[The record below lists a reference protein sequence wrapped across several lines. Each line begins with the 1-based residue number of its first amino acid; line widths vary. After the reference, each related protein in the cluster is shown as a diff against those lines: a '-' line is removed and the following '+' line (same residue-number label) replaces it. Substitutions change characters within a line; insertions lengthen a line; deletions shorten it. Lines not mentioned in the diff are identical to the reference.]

1 MKRKRP
7 RLQIS
12 DLPSR
17 LSMPAQRALAGA
29 GIRQLAQL
37 TRLSERDVKQLHGI
51 GPNALGQLRR
61 ALRSRGLAF
70 KTQEKKG

>member
-7 RLQIS
+7 RLQS
-12 DLPSR
+12 SGLPSR
-17 LSMPAQRALAGA
+17 LSMPAQRAFADA